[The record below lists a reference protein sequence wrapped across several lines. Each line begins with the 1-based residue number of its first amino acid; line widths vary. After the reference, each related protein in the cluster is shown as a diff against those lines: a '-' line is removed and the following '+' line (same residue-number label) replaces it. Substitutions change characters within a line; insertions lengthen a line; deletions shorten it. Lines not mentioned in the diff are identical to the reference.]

1 MSPLWIVSLVAL
13 WSLIAISGLWGWRVW
28 TARQQVRRRLAGAVS
43 EKELEEQLAIVNQ
56 RGWLGG
62 WLFRAGYRSASATPV
77 FLTLSAMGLLLGAA
91 FVVSVFLS
99 GISELF
105 EQLLRVLPGGVG
117 EVFLPI
123 AWGSPW
129 LGGLLLACIPAAVV
143 HSTRQRRILSV
154 EQDLPLALDLLATLA
169 EAGLGFDSALDRIL
183 TTQRSNRPLAEDL
196 RLFQI
201 DILAGRQRV
210 EALRRLM
217 QRVDVASFSIFVSAV
232 IHAEQVGSGLAQT
245 LRTQADDLRMRR
257 RERALALAMAVPV
270 KLLFPLIVCFL
281 PGVMTAALGPVVFQI
296 VQVLDSFLKGSL
308 GQ

>member
-1 MSPLWIVSLVAL
+1 MPSLWIVSLIAL
-13 WSLIAISGLWGWRVW
+13 WGLIAGIGMWSWRIW
-28 TARQQVRRRLAGAVS
+28 STRTQVKRRLGESLDDQAAEEHLATELRTGA
-43 EKELEEQLAIVNQ
+43 
-56 RGWLGG
+56 LGG
-62 WLFRAGYRSASATPV
+62 WLFRAGYRSRSSTIV
-77 FLTLSAMGLLLGAA
+77 FLALSFLGLALGAA
-91 FVVSVFLS
+91 FVAAIYLT

-105 EQLLRVLPGGVG
+105 ASLLRVLPGGVG

-129 LGGLLLACIPAAVV
+129 LGGLLLGALPAVV
-143 HSTRQRRILSV
+143 VYSKRKRRIQEV
-154 EQDLPLALDLLATLA
+154 EQDLPLTLDLLATLA

-183 TTQRSNRPLAEDL
+183 MTQADNRPLAEDL
-196 RLFQI
+196 RLFQV
-201 DILAGRQRV
+201 DVLAGRQRV
-210 EALRRLM
+210 DALRRLM
-217 QRVDVASFSIFVSAV
+217 QRVDVTWFSIFVSAV

-257 RERALALAMAVPV
+257 RERALSMAMAVPV

-281 PGVMTAALGPVVFQI
+281 PGIMTAALGPVVFQI